1 MSDFEYS
8 PSCSPTF
15 IRENLSLWSDES
27 DIDTDTE
34 TETET
39 EHFNSKILTSLVIK
53 GENENEN
60 ENEEYIKLLEQKII
74 DQQKQIN
81 NQKKSIKQLTDI
93 YFEFNSILT
102 LLWEKTFNIEIIK
115 TRKDI
120 IEILNIWYHKEW
132 IDKQ

>member
-60 ENEEYIKLLEQKII
+60 ENENEEYIKLLEQKII

-81 NQKKSIKQLTDI
+81 NQKKLIKKTYYRHQKQKLNI
-93 YFEFNSILT
+93 KIHNILT
-102 LLWEKTFNIEIIK
+102 I
-115 TRKDI
+115 
-120 IEILNIWYHKEW
+120 
-132 IDKQ
+132 

>member
-1 MSDFEYS
+1 MSDYYYS

-27 DIDTDTE
+27 DIDTE
-34 TETET
+34 TEIEN
-39 EHFNSKILTSLVIK
+39 FNSKIFTSLEIK
-53 GENENEN
+53 GENENENEN
-60 ENEEYIKLLEQKII
+60 ENEEYIKLLEKKII

-93 YFEFNSILT
+93 YFELNSILT

-132 IDKQ
+132 IDE